1 MRQLQHHVNDRE
13 GHPCRSPYKGRTDE
27 FVRKLSV
34 CVAVL
39 GAAWSVLAVE
49 RVPLEEGWRFCRPLA
64 GGEHDFMY
72 DRMSDWLDGRP
83 LAESGRILVVHLTD
97 MQGEGNVYADATRQ
111 ILLKWGKGCLV
122 EKGTAKVA
130 LVHPGDLRAWAL
142 DTTGRR
148 VKELPVRRKGEWLLF
163 DCSTADGT
171 IYYEMSNGINEQKGR

>member
-1 MRQLQHHVNDRE
+1 M
-13 GHPCRSPYKGRTDE
+13 
-27 FVRKLSV
+27 
-34 CVAVL
+34 
-39 GAAWSVLAVE
+39 
-49 RVPLEEGWRFCRPLA
+49 
-64 GGEHDFMY
+64 
-72 DRMSDWLDGRP
+72 
-83 LAESGRILVVHLTD
+83 LVVHLTD
-97 MQGEGNVYADATRQ
+97 VQGEGNVYADATRQ

-130 LVHPGDLRAWAL
+130 LVHPGDLTAWAL